1 MTLFCIGAD
10 ILFLKVIDV
19 SEFGSK
25 SAVLLG
31 IVAYLAILT
40 GGYLGKWDREL
51 KNPYL
56 FLLPDSPAK
65 KMWYATVM
73 EHVKA
78 AIDGAI
84 LVLPLGIAWKVHP
97 LHMVSCWL
105 IYVLL
110 QAIKLYTKVLI
121 DSFLRNSLGETVK
134 QLVRLGVQGGIIGI
148 GVLLAVVAVVLQNFN
163 FAFFVI
169 LIYGMIMAVVIGLL
183 TVSRFA
189 IMEQYD

>member
-1 MTLFCIGAD
+1 M
-10 ILFLKVIDV
+10 
-19 SEFGSK
+19 
-25 SAVLLG
+25 
-31 IVAYLAILT
+31 AYLAILT
-40 GGYLGKWDREL
+40 GGYLGKWDKEL

-97 LHMVSCWL
+97 FHMVSCWL
-105 IYVLL
+105 IYVFL

-121 DSFLRNSLGETVK
+121 DSFLRNSLGRNSK
-134 QLVRLGVQGGIIGI
+134 AASSIGSPR
-148 GVLLAVVAVVLQNFN
+148 GNYRDRSAPCCGCSCLTEFQFCLFRNFN
-163 FAFFVI
+163 
-169 LIYGMIMAVVIGLL
+169 LWYDNGSGDW
-183 TVSRFA
+183 TVDSVKVRHHGT
-189 IMEQYD
+189 I